1 MKEVQIVCLLAATK
15 LEYAKC
21 SSTEGMRKID
31 EKYEIE
37 KISLSTLKNIE
48 RDETYLM
55 PVSMKGHIQYAPL
68 SKVNTEQQSKP
79 ASQKRLLK
87 EKYITGP
94 FIRGK
99 IRRVLH
105 KTRTVPFIRVC
116 LI

>member
-1 MKEVQIVCLLAATK
+1 MKEVQIVCLLVATK

-87 EKYITGP
+87 EKYIIFQARAPLFPHTQPCSAGN
-94 FIRGK
+94 REL
-99 IRRVLH
+99 RQQ
-105 KTRTVPFIRVC
+105 
-116 LI
+116 